1 MKREKIKKKRKS
13 PKAEG
18 DTGMRPGWLYG
29 WKDIACY
36 VGCSESTIKTF
47 YRKFYLPIDRSPKGT
62 PMAKP
67 EKIDNWLTKR
77 EFVLK

>member
-1 MKREKIKKKRKS
+1 MRKKQKS
-13 PKAEG
+13 KAE
-18 DTGMRPGWLYG
+18 DTDMKPGWLYG

-36 VGCSESTIKTF
+36 VGCSESTIKSF
-47 YRKFYLPIDRSPKGT
+47 YKRFSLPVDRSPNGT

-77 EFVLK
+77 EFASK